1 MVEKR
6 DFSYRLSGVCPNSV
20 SFSLVYDNDDRNPR
34 AWARVRGL
42 SFVGGC
48 SGNLSFMSKVA
59 EEYCSALD
67 FCDVLRGT
75 ICGMRGTSC
84 ANELAKCIE
93 KAIEEI

>member
-20 SFSLVYDNDDRNPR
+20 SFSLVYDNEDGNPR
-34 AWARVRGL
+34 AWARIRGL

-48 SGNLSFMSKVA
+48 SGHLTFMSQVA
-59 EEYCSALD
+59 EASCSAFD

-75 ICGMRGTSC
+75 MCGMRGTSC
-84 ANELAKCIE
+84 ANELAKGVE

>member
-6 DFSYRLSGVCPNSV
+6 DFSYRLSGVCPSSV
-20 SFSLVYDNDDRNPR
+20 SFGLVYNNEDGNPR

-59 EEYCSALD
+59 EGDWASLD
-67 FCDVLRGT
+67 WCEGVGGT
-75 ICGMRGTSC
+75 GWGGRGTSC
-84 ANELAKCIE
+84 GNELAECME
-93 KAIEEI
+93 KAIGEI

>member
-1 MVEKR
+1 
-6 DFSYRLSGVCPNSV
+6 
-20 SFSLVYDNDDRNPR
+20 
-34 AWARVRGL
+34 
-42 SFVGGC
+42 
-48 SGNLSFMSKVA
+48 MSKVA

-75 ICGMRGTSC
+75 MCGIRGTSC